1 MEPAERD
8 RYDAIQAA
16 FDQLQAR
23 YRAQLGAED
32 IAYIQGLRQKSRIFE
47 LIGRGLIW
55 FGFEPLSFVIGSVFL
70 FLHRNLESIEIGHNV
85 LHGQYDYFPE
95 IPEFHAKNFRWKSP
109 IDEEGWRREHNNMHH
124 VFTNV
129 YAKDPDLTHGIL
141 RTNDRLP
148 WNPMHRI
155 QFPLYLLYFYPFMTY
170 KFNAQNL
177 GFNRAFI
184 DRHFPTGEGYAE
196 LNYLIDGGDPKAL
209 RKRDFRAKA
218 RVILKE
224 YYLFPL
230 LALFTDFSLLR
241 VVFAN
246 LGVDIVNS
254 LWMTFTLQSSH
265 FTEPLQADNCLE
277 HKGKWYESQI
287 LSTINF
293 KGRFKWQSV
302 LWGHIDYQIEHHLF
316 PDLPSRHYPS
326 LAPEVKA
333 ICNQYGIDYKCN
345 PNIFVAIARYLAV
358 FWKYSFPPK
367 PQRDIQAIQTQE
379 KQNRAALHSGT
390 LEVSN

>member
-1 MEPAERD
+1 MPEPTRVCQNTAERA

-23 YRAQLGAED
+23 YRARLGPAD
-32 IAYIQGLRQKSRIFE
+32 VRYIKRLRLFSRIFE
-47 LIGRGLIW
+47 ALGRGLIW
-55 FGFEPLSFVIGSVFL
+55 FGFEPLSWALGVLLL

-85 LHGQYDYFPE
+85 LHGQYDCFPE
-95 IPEFHAKNFRWKSP
+95 IPEFHAHNFRWKSP

-129 YAKDPDLTHGIL
+129 YAQDPDLTHGIL
-141 RTNDRLP
+141 RTNERLP
-148 WNPMHRI
+148 WNPWHRF
-155 QFPLYLLYFYPFMTY
+155 QFPIYLLYFYPFMTY

-177 GFNRAFI
+177 GFNRPFI
-184 DRHFPTGEGYAE
+184 DKHFPSPEGYAE
-196 LNYLIDGGDPKAL
+196 LNYVIDGGDDTAL

-218 RVILKE
+218 RVIVKE

-230 LALFTDFSLLR
+230 LALFTGYSYLR

-246 LGVDIVNS
+246 LLADVLNS

-265 FTEPLQADNCLE
+265 FTQPLQPENTLE

-287 LSTINF
+287 QATINF
-293 KGRFKWQSV
+293 KGHFRWQSI

-316 PDLPSRHYPS
+316 PDLPSRYYPQMAS
-326 LAPEVKA
+326 EVQA
-333 ICNQYGIDYKCN
+333 ICREYGIDYQCN
-345 PNIFVAIARYLAV
+345 PNMWVAVARYLGV
-358 FWKYSFPPK
+358 FWRYSFKPK
-367 PQRDIQAIQTQE
+367 
-379 KQNRAALHSGT
+379 KQVVSEAAFGI
-390 LEVSN
+390 E

>member
-1 MEPAERD
+1 METETELA

-23 YRAQLGAED
+23 YRAKLGSD
-32 IAYIQGLRQKSRIFE
+32 DVAYIKGLRHKSRIFE
-47 LIGRGLIW
+47 GIGRGLIW
-55 FGFEPLSFVIGSVFL
+55 FGFDPISFVLGTGFL

-85 LHGQYDYFPE
+85 LHGQYDYFAE
-95 IPEFHAKNFRWKSP
+95 IPEFHSKNFRWKSP

-148 WNPMHRI
+148 WTPWHRF

-184 DRHFPTGEGYAE
+184 VKHFPSPEGYAE
-196 LNYLIDGGDPKAL
+196 LNYVIDGGDPVAL

-218 RVILKE
+218 RVIVKE

-230 LALFTDFSLLR
+230 LALLTGFSLLR
-241 VVFAN
+241 VFFAN
-246 LGVDIVNS
+246 LMADIINS

-265 FTEPLQADNCLE
+265 FTEPLQADDCLA
-277 HKGKWYESQI
+277 HKGKWYASQI
-287 LSTINF
+287 ASTSNF
-293 KGRFKWQSV
+293 KGRFKWQSI

-316 PDLPSRHYPS
+316 PDIPSRHYPVM
-326 LAPEVKA
+326 APEVQA
-333 ICNQYGIDYKCN
+333 ICRQFGIEYKCN
-345 PNIFVAIARYLAV
+345 PNIFVAIGRYLAI
-358 FWKYSFPPK
+358 FWRYSFK
-367 PQRDIQAIQTQE
+367 PSSEVAAEVQGQTQAVVPAE
-379 KQNRAALHSGT
+379 PV
-390 LEVSN
+390 EV